1 VSEPQALP
9 DQPAS
14 RGALATPAQPW
25 LRETAHVLTY
35 ATLFA
40 AAVLLAILGAFHIP
54 NRPSFLGAHWPVAV
68 LLAAGGN
75 LCLGLL
81 AGWGLQGRSGPAV
94 VFGGWILGVGLV
106 MFGGSD
112 DVVIG
117 GTPGDWV
124 PLGFLVAGAVAGVL
138 AVAVSVRFVDPAS
151 RARLT
156 SSSAGPDPK
165 SSLRASGRR

>member
-1 VSEPQALP
+1 VSEPQATPDPPRDVSLP
-9 DQPAS
+9 S
-14 RGALATPAQPW
+14 ATAPW
-25 LRETAHVLTY
+25 VRETVTVLSY
-35 ATLFA
+35 AMLFS

-54 NRPSFLGAHWPVAV
+54 NRPAFLGAHWPVAV
-68 LLAAGGN
+68 LLSGLGN
-75 LCLGLL
+75 LGLGLL
-81 AGWGLQGRSGPAV
+81 GGWGLQGRSGAAA
-94 VFGGWILGVGLV
+94 VFGGWIIGVGLV

-124 PLGFLVAGAVAGVL
+124 PLGFLVAGVVGAVL

-151 RARLT
+151 RSWLT
-156 SSSAGPDPK
+156 SSAAGPDPK

>member
-1 VSEPQALP
+1 MTEPQARQEP
-9 DQPAS
+9 DRDSVAAEAP
-14 RGALATPAQPW
+14 PW
-25 LRETAHVLTY
+25 LRETVHVLTY
-35 ATLFA
+35 ATVFVA
-40 AAVLLAILGAFHIP
+40 ALLLAFLGAFHIP
-54 NRPSFLGAHWPVAV
+54 DRPAFLGAHWPVAV
-68 LLAAGGN
+68 LLAAVGN
-75 LCLGLL
+75 LGLGLL

-124 PLGFLVAGAVAGVL
+124 PLGFLVAGALAGVV
-138 AVAVSVRFVDPAS
+138 AVAVSVRFADRSS
-151 RARLT
+151 RPWLT
-156 SSSAGPDPK
+156 SSAAGPDPK